1 MSRHLLRTAM
11 VMGITA
17 LAFSFAAP
25 VRAADEAASAPPK
38 PKRHQ
43 FTGIIES
50 IDAKAGSAIVKKD
63 TESKT
68 FKIGEKTKYSTVDK
82 KEAAVTD
89 IKVGDKVLVS
99 YTEEG
104 GVLTAHKI
112 GVPAVPAKKEKE
124 KEAPKE

>member
-11 VMGITA
+11 VVGIAA
-17 LAFSFAAP
+17 LALSVAAP
-25 VRAADEAASAPPK
+25 VRAADEAAPPK

-43 FTGIIES
+43 FTGIVES
-50 IDAKAGSAIVKKD
+50 IDAKAGTAIVKKD

-82 KEAAVTD
+82 KEAAVGD
-89 IKVGDKVLVS
+89 IKVGDKVTVS

-104 GVLTAHKI
+104 GALIAHKI
-112 GVPAVPAKKEKE
+112 GVPASVAKKEKE
-124 KEAPKE
+124 EKKE